1 MKRGVL
7 VSLLVLAT
15 AGCSLQRKVDAL
27 ADHPVI
33 LVPDD
38 GPELPEID
46 FGELRR
52 DTLAV
57 TDDDGREILILRAVR
72 DEDGE
77 MVATDVLQA
86 ARVTARFRNI
96 AERSG
101 KVDLRFDVRVP
112 AEMQDSRWQLRFY
125 PQMEVLD
132 RTVDLEPVIITGTA
146 YRKAQLRGYEHY
158 QRFLNSIISDSTLFL
173 SSRQL
178 EMFIRRNLPA
188 VYRFR
193 NDTTRISDE
202 EFASFY
208 GVTEQQAVKHYT
220 LQFKI
225 RRNNRRIARKGK
237 MFAKYVKVPIVPE
250 GLRLDTV
257 LTGPDKEFIYC
268 YVQTLRTEPGLRKA
282 DIRMKGEIFEQDRRI
297 YQVPETDPL
306 TFYISSLSTFVDP
319 TERYLTQVVERSVQ
333 AHTACYIDFA
343 VGSATIE
350 PNLSENRSEIA
361 RIRMNLKEL
370 VTNETFDMDSITVT
384 ASCSPEGEYRTNE
397 QLARRRSTAVSEYF
411 SNVLRTLS
419 DSLRRD
425 RGAILDLAGIIEEP
439 ATPDIRFI
447 ARHEAENWTALDR
460 LVSTD
465 SLLDCSAKASY
476 ISLREI
482 PDPDQREAGLRV
494 EPYYRHLRESLYPRL
509 RTVRFD
515 FHLSRRG
522 MLQDTLITTVPDT
535 AYQRGVAAL
544 RDRDYEQALTL
555 LRPYHDFNTAV
566 ACLCLDYNATAMD
579 ILKDLDQTPPVLYM
593 TAIAQARRGDDRSAV
608 ESYLR
613 ACGRDPSY
621 VHRGNLDPEISALI
635 SRYGLNTGPSDNEE
649 NL

>member
-1 MKRGVL
+1 MKKGVL
-7 VSLLVLAT
+7 VCLLALAT
-15 AGCSLQRKVDAL
+15 AGCSLQKKVNAL
-27 ADHPVI
+27 ADHPVTLI
-33 LVPDD
+33 PDD

-101 KVDLRFDVRVP
+101 KVDLRFEVRVP
-112 AEMQDSRWQLRFY
+112 AEMQDSHWQLRFY
-125 PQMEVLD
+125 PQMDVLD
-132 RTVDLEPVIITGTA
+132 RTVDLDPVIITGAA

-178 EMFIRRNLPA
+178 EMFIRRNLPT

-202 EFASFY
+202 EFASAY

-237 MFAKYVKVPIVPE
+237 MFAKYVKVPILPD

-268 YVQTLRTEPGLRKA
+268 YVQTLRTEPELRKA
-282 DIRMKGEIFEQDRRI
+282 DIRMRGEIFEQDRRI

-306 TFYISSLSTFVDP
+306 TFYISSLSSFVDP

-343 VGSATIE
+343 VGSAVIE
-350 PNLSENRSEIA
+350 PKLSENRAEIA

-384 ASCSPEGEYRTNE
+384 ASCSPEGEYRNNE
-397 QLARRRSTAVSEYF
+397 QLARRRSAAVSDYF
-411 SNVLRTLS
+411 SGVLKTLS

-425 RGAILDLAGIIEEP
+425 RGAILDLAGVLEEP
-439 ATPDIRFI
+439 ESPEIRFI

-465 SLLDCSAKASY
+465 SLLDRSAKDSY
-476 ISLREI
+476 ASLREI
-482 PDPDQREAGLRV
+482 PDPDLREAGLRV
-494 EPYYRHLRESLYPRL
+494 EPYYRHLREKLYPRL

-535 AYQRGVAAL
+535 AYQHGVAAL
-544 RDRDYEQALTL
+544 RERNYEQALTL

-608 ESYLR
+608 ECYLR

-635 SRYGLNTGPSDNEE
+635 SRYGLNTGSDLEE

>member
-132 RTVDLEPVIITGTA
+132 RTVDLEPVIITGAA

-397 QLARRRSTAVSEYF
+397 QLARRRSTAVSDYF
-411 SNVLRTLS
+411 SNVLRILS

-425 RGAILDLAGIIEEP
+425 RGAILDLAGVIEEP

-465 SLLDCSAKASY
+465 SLLDRSAKASY
-476 ISLREI
+476 ASLRVI
-482 PDPDQREAGLRV
+482 PDPDQREAGLRM
-494 EPYYRHLRESLYPRL
+494 ESYYRHLRESLYPRL

-635 SRYGLNTGPSDNEE
+635 SRYGLNAGPSDNEE